1 MLDSLCCLREST
13 NTRGFALI
21 FTTDIHN
28 TRNAFQAQTERAGQT
43 GSGRERERERERGEG
58 VWERER
64 AACQSYYKICLCF
77 IKNLRLASTAGNEH

>member
-28 TRNAFQAQTERAGQT
+28 TRNAFQAQTERAGQ
-43 GSGRERERERERGEG
+43 SGRERERERGGECGSVRGQPAKAITKY
-58 VWERER
+58 V
-64 AACQSYYKICLCF
+64 CVSLKI
-77 IKNLRLASTAGNEH
+77 

>member
-1 MLDSLCCLREST
+1 MLDSLCCFREST

-28 TRNAFQAQTERAGQT
+28 TRNAIQAQTERAEQ
-43 GSGRERERERERGEG
+43 SGRERERGEG
-58 VWERER
+58 VWQRER

>member
-28 TRNAFQAQTERAGQT
+28 TRNAFQAQTERAGQN
-43 GSGRERERERERGEG
+43 GRERERGG

>member
-43 GSGRERERERERGEG
+43 GNGREREREGGAECRSVRGQPAKAITKY
-58 VWERER
+58 V
-64 AACQSYYKICLCF
+64 CVSLKI
-77 IKNLRLASTAGNEH
+77 

>member
-1 MLDSLCCLREST
+1 MSQQIHEDLHSYLQQ
-13 NTRGFALI
+13 I
-21 FTTDIHN
+21 FTTLETLFKRKQSVPD
-28 TRNAFQAQTERAGQT
+28 RLEVG
-43 GSGRERERERERGEG
+43 EKEDERERGR

>member
-43 GSGRERERERERGEG
+43 GSGREREREGGECGSVRGQPAKAITKY
-58 VWERER
+58 V
-64 AACQSYYKICLCF
+64 CVSLKI
-77 IKNLRLASTAGNEH
+77 

>member
-28 TRNAFQAQTERAGQT
+28 TRNAFQAQTERAGQ
-43 GSGRERERERERGEG
+43 SGRERERERGK